1 MWEPVHCGG
10 IIPAWDPGCVYG
22 NWAPAGTQ
30 APLLRDYRSRMV
42 SGFSS
47 PRLNFAGTVDSAYEL
62 GTSVAFSPQVAL
74 VRAFHHIGK
83 DAKTVGQYFIYGS
96 FHGGCCF

>member
-1 MWEPVHCGG
+1 M
-10 IIPAWDPGCVYG
+10 
-22 NWAPAGTQ
+22 GTGHPQ
-30 APLLRDYRSRMV
+30 APKPPLLCDYRSRVV

-47 PRLNFAGTVDSAYEL
+47 RRLNFAGTVDGAFEL
-62 GTSVAFSPQVAL
+62 GARVAFSPQVAL